1 MKLQN
6 PFYGILP
13 DWVSDSN
20 QTFIICHLSFIIKVM
35 SAVILFDGVCNF
47 CDGAV
52 NFIIARDRSG
62 YFKFAPLQS
71 EIGEK
76 LLAEHGIDKSVTD
89 SVVLIEDGNVYTYS
103 TAALRVA
110 RKLEGAWSWA
120 YAFIFVPKPV
130 RDFFYKFFAKYRYKM
145 FGKKDE
151 CMLPT
156 PEIRA
161 RFLAM
166 S

>member
-1 MKLQN
+1 
-6 PFYGILP
+6 
-13 DWVSDSN
+13 
-20 QTFIICHLSFIIKVM
+20 M

-47 CDGAV
+47 CNGAV
-52 NFIIARDRSG
+52 NFIIARDTKG

-71 EIGEK
+71 EIGTK
-76 LLAEHGIDKSVTD
+76 LLAENGIDKIETD
-89 SVVLIEDGNVYTYS
+89 SVVLIEDGQIYTYS

-110 RKLEGAWSWA
+110 RKLEGAWSWM
-120 YAFIFVPKPV
+120 YAFIFVPKFI
-130 RDFFYKFFAKYRYKM
+130 RDFFYRLFARYRYTM
-145 FGKKDE
+145 FGKQDA

>member
-1 MKLQN
+1 
-6 PFYGILP
+6 
-13 DWVSDSN
+13 
-20 QTFIICHLSFIIKVM
+20 M

-52 NFIIARDRSG
+52 NFIIARDTDA

-76 LLAEHGIDKSVTD
+76 LLAENGIDKTVTD
-89 SVVLIEDGNVYTYS
+89 SVVLIEDGKVYTYS

-110 RKLEGAWSWA
+110 RKLSGAWSWM
-120 YAFIFVPKPV
+120 YAFIVVPKFI
-130 RDFFYKFFAKYRYKM
+130 RDFFYKLFAKYRYKM

-156 PEIRA
+156 PEIRS